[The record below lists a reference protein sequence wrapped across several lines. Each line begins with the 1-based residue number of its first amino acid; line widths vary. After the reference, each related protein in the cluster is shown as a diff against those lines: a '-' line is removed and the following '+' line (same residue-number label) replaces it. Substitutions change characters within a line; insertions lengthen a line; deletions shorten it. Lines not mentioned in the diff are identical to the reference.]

1 VTTIRIE
8 TLSHFIMT
16 TLCAVLVFT
25 SLDIQMGYAIYIQ
38 SNGRPGTTTIA
49 ATTMTPPS
57 LAKMLVDSAI
67 QEFQSNGINNTTTYL
82 MEAEQELSSL
92 ALDGNGNGGV
102 PHHISIQP
110 LAILLFVK
118 TAIQS
123 LGNDDFRKARIY
135 LNLADQEL
143 GRSMLDTSNTN
154 SKTKATATTK
164 AIFSKNYLIY
174 ANNKYGI
181 KLQYPN
187 NWVVEADDYATG
199 AGGMQIASFY
209 LPDANKGLPFFRIGV
224 DNLSKEFP
232 NLQKVSLNQYL
243 DRSLAHKNSTG
254 FPSFHLLE
262 SNTNNTLAGNLAY
275 TIVWTYTHQI
285 YGSRKSFE
293 IATVIG
299 GKGYFVDYTAA
310 TANFSN
316 YLLDAQ
322 NMTKSFQTIG

>member
-1 VTTIRIE
+1 
-8 TLSHFIMT
+8 MA
-16 TLCAVLVFT
+16 C
-25 SLDIQMGYAIYIQ
+25 AIYIP
-38 SNGRPGTTTIA
+38 SNDRPGNTTIA
-49 ATTMTPPS
+49 ATTMTSPS

-67 QEFQSNGINNTTTYL
+67 QEFQSKDINNTTTYL
-82 MEAEQELSSL
+82 MQAEQELSSL
-92 ALDGNGNGGV
+92 TFDGNGGV

-143 GRSMLDTSNTN
+143 GRSMLDTSN
-154 SKTKATATTK
+154 SKTKAAATTK
-164 AIFSKNYLIY
+164 PIFSKNYLIY
-174 ANNKYGI
+174 TNNKYGI
-181 KLQYPN
+181 KIQYPN
-187 NWVVEADDYATG
+187 NWVVEADDYTTG
-199 AGGMQIASFY
+199 AGGTQIASFY

-232 NLQKVSLNQYL
+232 NSQKVSLNQYL

-254 FPSFHLLE
+254 FPGFRLLE

-275 TIVWTYTHQI
+275 TIVWTYTHQT
-285 YGSRKSFE
+285 YGSRKSLE

>member
-1 VTTIRIE
+1 
-8 TLSHFIMT
+8 MA
-16 TLCAVLVFT
+16 C
-25 SLDIQMGYAIYIQ
+25 AIYIP
-38 SNGRPGTTTIA
+38 SNDRPGNTTIA
-49 ATTMTPPS
+49 ATTMTSPS

-67 QEFQSNGINNTTTYL
+67 QEFQSKDINNTTTYL
-82 MEAEQELSSL
+82 MQAEQELSSL
-92 ALDGNGNGGV
+92 TFDGNGGV

-143 GRSMLDTSNTN
+143 GRSMLDTSN
-154 SKTKATATTK
+154 SKTKAAATTK
-164 AIFSKNYLIY
+164 AIFSKNYMIY
-174 ANNKYGI
+174 TNNKYGLKI
-181 KLQYPN
+181 QYPN
-187 NWVVEADDYATG
+187 NWVVEADDYTTG
-199 AGGMQIASFY
+199 AGGTQIASFY

-232 NLQKVSLNQYL
+232 NSQKVSLNQYL

-254 FPSFHLLE
+254 FPGFRLLE

-275 TIVWTYTHQI
+275 TIVWTYTHQT
-285 YGSRKSFE
+285 YGSRKSLE

>member
-1 VTTIRIE
+1 MTTTRIE
-8 TLSHFIMT
+8 SLSHFIIT
-16 TLCAVLVFT
+16 TLCAILVFT
-25 SLDIQMGYAIYIQ
+25 SLDTRMGYAIYIQ
-38 SNGRPGTTTIA
+38 SNGRPGTTAIA
-49 ATTMTPPS
+49 ATTMTSPS

-67 QEFQSNGINNTTTYL
+67 QEFQSNDINNTITYL
-82 MEAEQELSSL
+82 MQAEQELSSL
-92 ALDGNGNGGV
+92 TLDDNGGV

-143 GRSMLDTSNTN
+143 GRSMLDTSN
-154 SKTKATATTK
+154 SKTKATPTTK
-164 AIFSKNYLIY
+164 DIFSKNYLIY

-181 KLQYPN
+181 KIQYPN
-187 NWVVEADDYATG
+187 NWVVEADDYTTG
-199 AGGMQIASFY
+199 AGGTQIASFY

-232 NLQKVSLNQYL
+232 NSQKVSLNQYL

-275 TIVWTYTHQI
+275 TIVWTYTHQT
-285 YGSRKSFE
+285 YGSRKSLE

>member
-1 VTTIRIE
+1 MTTIRIG
-8 TLSHFIMT
+8 TLSHFIIT
-16 TLCAVLVFT
+16 TLCAILVFT
-25 SLDIQMGYAIYIQ
+25 SLDTPMGYAIYIQ
-38 SNGRPGTTTIA
+38 SNSRPGTTTVA
-49 ATTMTPPS
+49 ATTMTSPS

-67 QEFQSNGINNTTTYL
+67 QEFQSNDINNTTTYL
-82 MEAEQELSSL
+82 MQAEQELSSL
-92 ALDGNGNGGV
+92 TLDGNGGV

-110 LAILLFVK
+110 LAILFVK

-123 LGNDDFRKARIY
+123 LGNDDFTKARIY

-143 GRSMLDTSNTN
+143 GRNMLDTSN
-154 SKTKATATTK
+154 SKATATMK
-164 AIFSKNYLIY
+164 DIFSKNYLIY

-181 KLQYPN
+181 KIQYPN
-187 NWVVEADDYATG
+187 NWVVEADDYTTG

-232 NLQKVSLNQYL
+232 DSQKVSLNQYL
-243 DRSLAHKNSTG
+243 GRSLAHKNSTG

-275 TIVWTYTHQI
+275 TIVWTYTHQT
-285 YGSRKSFE
+285 YGSRKSLE